1 MRRATGKGGFRF
13 DFPSRWAYVAGVIFA
28 SGPRPAPS
36 PKCLVHDERILG
48 VIPARLGSE
57 RLPRKPLHP
66 LAGRPLLEWVWRRVS
81 SFPLFDD
88 VVVATDAAEIAAACE
103 GWGAR
108 AVLTSTSHESGTSRI
123 GEVVA
128 RSEYT
133 GYDVVVNVQGDEP
146 FVEESH
152 VAEAVAQVRS
162 GFDIG
167 TVAAP
172 VGTLEAWQ
180 DPAVVKVVRR
190 ADGGAL
196 YFSRS
201 PIPHQR
207 DGTPTTAALASA
219 DYLRHL
225 GIYAYRPAV
234 LRQWLALPAT
244 VLESTERLEQ
254 LRALAAGL
262 SIGVGVVAAAA
273 GGVDTAA
280 DAARAEQR
288 IRAEAGHR

>member
-1 MRRATGKGGFRF
+1 VRN
-13 DFPSRWAYVAGVIFA
+13 
-28 SGPRPAPS
+28 
-36 PKCLVHDERILG
+36 ERILG

-81 SFPLFDD
+81 CFSLFNE
-88 VVVATDAAEIAAACE
+88 VVIATDAAEIASAAE
-103 GWGAR
+103 SWGAR
-108 AVLTSTSHESGTSRI
+108 AVLTSPDHESGTSRL
-123 GEVVA
+123 GEVVG
-128 RSEYT
+128 RPEYG

-152 VAEAVAQVRS
+152 AAAAAQQVLD

-172 VGTLEAWQ
+172 VETLEAWR
-180 DPAVVKVVRR
+180 DAGVVKVVRR
-190 ADGGAL
+190 GDGAAL

-201 PIPHQR
+201 PIPHVR
-207 DGTPTTAALASA
+207 DGAPSAAALQSEPF
-219 DYLRHL
+219 LRHI

-234 LRQWLALPAT
+234 LRRWLELPDT
-244 VLESTERLEQ
+244 PLEPVERLEQ

-262 SIGVGVVAAAA
+262 SIGVGVVTRAA
-273 GGVDTAA
+273 GGVDTLA
-280 DAARAEQR
+280 DAERAERR
-288 IRAEAGHR
+288 IRAEQQHV

>member
-1 MRRATGKGGFRF
+1 MR
-13 DFPSRWAYVAGVIFA
+13 
-28 SGPRPAPS
+28 
-36 PKCLVHDERILG
+36 DERILG

-81 SFPLFDD
+81 SFNLFAH
-88 VVVATDAAEIAAACE
+88 VVIATDSAEIVAASE
-103 GWGAR
+103 RWGAR
-108 AVLTSTSHESGTSRI
+108 AVLTSPDHESGTSRI

-128 RSEYT
+128 RPEYG

-146 FVEESH
+146 FVEEAH
-152 VAEAVAQVRS
+152 AAAAAGQVLQ

-172 VGTLEAWQ
+172 VGTLEAWR

-190 ADGGAL
+190 VDGSAL

-201 PIPHQR
+201 PIPHVR
-207 DGTPTTAALASA
+207 DGEPTAADLES
-219 DYLRHL
+219 DVFLRHI
-225 GIYAYRPAV
+225 GIYAYAPAV
-234 LRQWLALPAT
+234 LERWLALPAT
-244 VLESTERLEQ
+244 PLEAVERLEQ

-262 SIGVGVVAAAA
+262 TVGVGVVATAE
-273 GGVDTAA
+273 GGVDTLA
-280 DAARAEQR
+280 DAERAERR
-288 IRAEAGHR
+288 IVTNQHGDSA